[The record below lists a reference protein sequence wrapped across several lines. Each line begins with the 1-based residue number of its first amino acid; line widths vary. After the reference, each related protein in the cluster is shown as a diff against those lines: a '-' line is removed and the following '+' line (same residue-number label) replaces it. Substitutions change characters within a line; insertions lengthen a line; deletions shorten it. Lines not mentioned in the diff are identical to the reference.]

1 MPVPW
6 HSTSRTELSTST
18 PGACERGM
26 NKRRDF
32 SVVGVGSA
40 ASKKSPYRGKSGEVG
55 LDHGGMLESTQLIPK
70 I

>member
-1 MPVPW
+1 
-6 HSTSRTELSTST
+6 
-18 PGACERGM
+18 M

-32 SVVGVGSA
+32 RVVGVGSA